1 MDGDVK
7 ISSALPDIPPG
18 VQFHLRDVAQFL
30 EPLDQCRPPMPRPI
44 CEAQYSIDIRKLNR
58 EGGLRPGRCFGY
70 TWTRLGEPFGEVRM
84 TVQSDILF
92 LLAKL
97 PNDKVSEPKSV
108 AQGVRVAWSP
118 CRWGGQRPWFLCP
131 VTSCRRRC
139 AKIYLAEDFFA
150 CRRCLG
156 LAYASQQEPVRQR
169 GLMKA
174 QNIRMRLGG
183 SPSMIEKFPDRP
195 KGMHEKTFQ
204 GLRAAHDRAAD
215 RCMAGLS
222 RFLTGR

>member
-1 MDGDVK
+1 
-7 ISSALPDIPPG
+7 
-18 VQFHLRDVAQFL
+18 
-30 EPLDQCRPPMPRPI
+30 MPQPI
-44 CEAQYSIDIRKLNR
+44 CEAQRSIDIRKLNR

-70 TWTRLGEPFGEVRM
+70 TWTRLGEPLGEVRM

-139 AKIYLAEDFFA
+139 AKIYLADDFFA

-169 GLMKA
+169 GLCKA
-174 QNIRMRLGG
+174 RKIRDRFGG
-183 SPSMIEKFPDRP
+183 SANMAVAFPARP
-195 KGMHEKTFQ
+195 KGMHRTTYKR
-204 GLRAAHDRAAD
+204 LHAAHDQAAD

-222 RFLTGR
+222 RFLSGG